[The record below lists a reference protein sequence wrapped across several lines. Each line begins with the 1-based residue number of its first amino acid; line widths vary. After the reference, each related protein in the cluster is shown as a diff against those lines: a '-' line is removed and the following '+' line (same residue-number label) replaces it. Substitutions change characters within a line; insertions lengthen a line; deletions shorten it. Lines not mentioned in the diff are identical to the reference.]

1 MLRGARVI
9 AEHRGDG
16 WRSPRA
22 LAHHLIRVYGL
33 DAQKLRNVSERI
45 NSLTF
50 EQLATPLDAE
60 PEDFASRSAAFCFRR
75 NGPCS

>member
-9 AEHRGDG
+9 AEHRRDA

-22 LAHHLIRVYGL
+22 LARHPIRVYGL
-33 DAQKLRNVSERI
+33 DAQKLRNVSQPI

-60 PEDFASRSAAFCFRR
+60 PEDLASRLAAVCFGRDGR
-75 NGPCS
+75 CS